1 VFINN
6 FCVILYPFPL
16 SSPCS
21 PCQIE
26 ALIVI
31 LVIAFGV
38 KTSFISSKDKSVNC
52 NLDEVQA
59 LNTAKLSL
67 TL

>member
-1 VFINN
+1 MVVLAI
-6 FCVILYPFPL
+6 
-16 SSPCS
+16 
-21 PCQIE
+21 
-26 ALIVI
+26 AL
-31 LVIAFGV
+31 GV
-38 KTSFISSKDKSVNC
+38 KSSFISSKYKSVNC

>member
-1 VFINN
+1 M
-6 FCVILYPFPL
+6 VIL
-16 SSPCS
+16 
-21 PCQIE
+21 
-26 ALIVI
+26 A
-31 LVIAFGV
+31 IAFGV
-38 KTSFISSKDKSVNC
+38 KSSFISSKDKSVNC